1 MVKTLQ
7 QDRLKLNFFK
17 IMPKEEVA
25 TIKVFGDAINP
36 SIPSKTLLLSKKD
49 TASWVVKKMLDKY
62 GLKHEDP
69 KKYCLIQI
77 VIPPRYQM
85 DNKAIKEIILLDK
98 ECPLNIC
105 LNHSGRCQGSI
116 IFKVIKCPPEYIQ
129 LLKQETT
136 SNRSKILSIQD
147 RTIHDQL
154 CMFFEINQDG
164 TDLESPRVFKLY
176 RDTTYVGRDPKSAIG
191 KQYFYIDGTG
201 IDRDHCTIQNQNDIV
216 TLIPRGEIWLNGKRV
231 TTTFVLRHGAV
242 IRFGRNTKFCF
253 YDPQVIQKSKLIS
266 RPIKQENADRSAP
279 YGSLPILTMN
289 GGDKANDFPPGAS
302 NIRPKKTSTINV
314 VEKGSKIDVLPGL
327 LEVFS
332 ETETRFLHA
341 VFDNYPLENIHFRL
355 SPIYTLYMTLRHRL
369 SPYGKINVTFLQK
382 QENVISLLHHIE
394 HMINK
399 KLEEC
404 QQHSGYLAY
413 WLSNTSEL
421 LYFLKHDRDL
431 SKISHDIQVRL
442 TESIRRLFDYL
453 INCLQNELDKYLMAF
468 INSRNDGE
476 HDIHTTTSIRS
487 STVLEEH
494 DSTILQQFD
503 PRWIIFDRNKNQHRQ
518 TTLDDLLTTLSSMMN
533 LLRKC
538 RVNVGLTIQIFSKI
552 FHYIST
558 WLFNRIVCYPELKLC
573 SCMSGE
579 KLLVDLK
586 AISDWA
592 QSQGLELA
600 CECHLMKMNQL
611 CLLLKSPKSNPHDVQ
626 ELLSNQ
632 TFNINSIQIT
642 QILNNYILSR
652 NEPSISNSFYQAL
665 LSAAYKHVDENLY
678 CAGSPIELAEELD
691 LAVPFFLPEDGYS
704 CENLRGIPEKLFEF
718 IEPMSRLAL
727 CRLFTNSFSLGL
739 WIEFIQLSKI
749 GNSKNNDKI
758 ETIILNKKGNS
769 LGLSIVSAK
778 SDSQEHQGIYIKGI
792 IPGSAAQDDGRL
804 HVGDQILYVD
814 SISLLDKTK
823 EEAAKVL
830 KHCGPSVRL
839 QLYKDA
845 ANRYGLSALLT
856 SSLDNHYG
864 STDLHSKP
872 NSSLI
877 SCQYPHSTLALQT
890 TNSYEQL
897 STTKQNLTTRNQH
910 NLLSS
915 SLVQPYLSNDLFS
928 NGKANHQQR
937 SKSSSYLIENDQETP
952 YVFQQHQSNPNIF
965 NSKQINEQQVDNIE
979 KDLQKKT
986 FTRSTSRTK
995 SLITRHLFRDKPV
1008 VFREDI
1014 PPNQNESHQINSA
1027 IPPKTLPKPVIN
1039 IFALMKRPKSTNDLD
1054 ISKESL
1060 NTSLSSST
1068 NNLTPSIRNFSVE
1081 ITEKNLKPEIEQQAL
1096 TESTY
1101 ASESNTSAIRSKRI
1115 YDLINKFNRTEQE
1128 QKELSNLQVDDKFD
1142 RRVEEFY
1149 SQAKNN
1155 NNQKISSQSTNGT
1168 DEINR
1173 FDEKLKRRLEQFE
1186 QEREAERAYISR
1198 MLVKT
1203 ENDIETRLRK
1213 DRERE
1218 IRADRDINEFKTR
1231 RLCEEERILDA
1242 KKEQTRLLKHMRF
1255 PNSRIGDDQLPDISD
1270 GEHTR
1275 SQLDSD
1281 NNNSTLQQ
1289 NSLFIDEQEMHVNPR
1304 LNTKIFSAKK

>member
-1 MVKTLQ
+1 
-7 QDRLKLNFFK
+7 
-17 IMPKEEVA
+17 
-25 TIKVFGDAINP
+25 
-36 SIPSKTLLLSKKD
+36 
-49 TASWVVKKMLDKY
+49 
-62 GLKHEDP
+62 
-69 KKYCLIQI
+69 
-77 VIPPRYQM
+77 
-85 DNKAIKEIILLDK
+85 
-98 ECPLNIC
+98 
-105 LNHSGRCQGSI
+105 
-116 IFKVIKCPPEYIQ
+116 
-129 LLKQETT
+129 
-136 SNRSKILSIQD
+136 
-147 RTIHDQL
+147 
-154 CMFFEINQDG
+154 
-164 TDLESPRVFKLY
+164 
-176 RDTTYVGRDPKSAIG
+176 
-191 KQYFYIDGTG
+191 
-201 IDRDHCTIQNQNDIV
+201 
-216 TLIPRGEIWLNGKRV
+216 
-231 TTTFVLRHGAV
+231 
-242 IRFGRNTKFCF
+242 
-253 YDPQVIQKSKLIS
+253 
-266 RPIKQENADRSAP
+266 
-279 YGSLPILTMN
+279 
-289 GGDKANDFPPGAS
+289 
-302 NIRPKKTSTINV
+302 
-314 VEKGSKIDVLPGL
+314 
-327 LEVFS
+327 
-332 ETETRFLHA
+332 ETRFLHA

-369 SPYGKINVTFLQK
+369 SPYGKINVSFLQK
-382 QENVISLLHHIE
+382 QENVISLLHHVE
-394 HMINK
+394 HMINRK
-399 KLEEC
+399 IEEC

-413 WLSNTSEL
+413 WSSNTSEL

-431 SKISHDIQVRL
+431 SKISRDIQVRL
-442 TESIRRLFDYL
+442 TESIHRLFDYL
-453 INCLQNELDKYLMAF
+453 INCLQNELDTYLMAF

-476 HDIHTTTSIRS
+476 HDVHTTTSIHS
-487 STVLEEH
+487 PTILEEH
-494 DSTILQQFD
+494 GSTILKQSN
-503 PRWIIFDRNKNQHRQ
+503 PHWIIFDRNKNQHHQ
-518 TTLDDLLTTLSSMMN
+518 TTLDDLFTTLSSMMN

-558 WLFNRIVCYPELKLC
+558 WLFNRIVCYPEVKLC
-573 SCMSGE
+573 SCMWGE
-579 KLLVDLK
+579 ILLVDLK
-586 AISDWA
+586 SISDWA
-592 QSQGLELA
+592 QNQGLELA

-626 ELLSNQ
+626 ELLLNQ

-652 NEPSISNSFYQAL
+652 NEPPISNSFYQAL

-678 CAGSPIELAEELD
+678 CAGSPIQLAEELD

-704 CENLRGIPEKLFEF
+704 CENLRGIPEKLLEF

-739 WIEFIQLSKI
+739 WIEFIQLPKI
-749 GNSKNNDKI
+749 DNSKNNDNI

-814 SISLLDKTK
+814 STSLVDKTK
-823 EEAAKVL
+823 EEAAEVL

-856 SSLDNHYG
+856 SSLDNHYDATG
-864 STDLHSKP
+864 FHSKP

-877 SCQYPHSTLALQT
+877 SCRYPHSTLALQT

-897 STTKQNLTTRNQH
+897 STTKQNLTIRNQH
-910 NLLSS
+910 NLLGS
-915 SLVQPYLSNDLFS
+915 SLVQPYLNNDLFS
-928 NGKANHQQR
+928 NGKPNHQQR
-937 SKSSSYLIENDQETP
+937 SKSSSHLIENDQKTF
-952 YVFQQHQSNPNIF
+952 YVSQQHQSNPNIF

-979 KDLQKKT
+979 KDLQTKT

-995 SLITRHLFRDKPV
+995 SLITRHLFRDKSI

-1014 PPNQNESHQINSA
+1014 PPNQNENHQINSA
-1027 IPPKTLPKPVIN
+1027 IPPKTLPKPMIN
-1039 IFALMKRPKSTNDLD
+1039 IFALMKRPRSTNDLD

-1060 NTSLSSST
+1060 NTSLSSSAD
-1068 NNLTPSIRNFSVE
+1068 NLTPSIR
-1081 ITEKNLKPEIEQQAL
+1081 KPQIEQQAL

-1101 ASESNTSAIRSKRI
+1101 ASESNTSAVRSKRI
-1115 YDLINKFNRTEQE
+1115 YDLINKFSRTEQE
-1128 QKELSNLQVDDKFD
+1128 QKELTNLKVDDKFD

-1149 SQAKNN
+1149 SQVKNN
-1155 NNQKISSQSTNGT
+1155 NNQNISSQSTNGT

-1186 QEREAERAYISR
+1186 QEREAERAYTSR

-1218 IRADRDINEFKTR
+1218 IRADRDINEFKAR
-1231 RLCEEERILDA
+1231 RLCEEERIRDA

-1255 PNSRIGDDQLPDISD
+1255 PNSRIRDDQLPDITD
-1270 GEHTR
+1270 VEHIR
-1275 SQLDSD
+1275 IQLDSD
-1281 NNNSTLQQ
+1281 NNDSTLQQ

-1304 LNTKIFSAKK
+1304 LNTKIFSTKK